1 MDLTFTPLHI
11 RMLQKELGLRK
22 KRNPRYSLRAFAQF
36 LGIGSSTLSRIL
48 MNAQDISLV
57 NSKLI
62 MEKLDLSENERML
75 FVASIAEEKRKRSFE
90 LLDDVF
96 AGKTLQDETTSQY
109 YSISAEWLLSKSP
122 EMIFVV
128 NKSFE
133 CIYANDEA
141 AKLHGLKPQQLIGL
155 TMRDVGVP
163 EHLVNQLEDLIKETF
178 LNKKISRIEVEYP
191 LGQEAVW
198 MERIYIPI
206 MGRNQEVDAVACH
219 IRDISERKK
228 TESQLR
234 FLVDMGEILSSSY
247 DYTITLETVVDKIIT
262 QLADGCFVHIL
273 NKNHEAEIF
282 KVAHREEEKKVVLS
296 NLFSRFPYDPHF
308 PGFYHK
314 VFKTGKLQFFP
325 RVDEDLLRQFCRN
338 KDHYETLRNLNVYSY
353 LCVPMKAVNKIIGTM
368 SLIRSPGQK
377 PFDQNELSLVL
388 ELSTRAAWA
397 IDCSMKLSRS
407 IGTINELK
415 DS

>member
-1 MDLTFTPLHI
+1 
-11 RMLQKELGLRK
+11 
-22 KRNPRYSLRAFAQF
+22 
-36 LGIGSSTLSRIL
+36 
-48 MNAQDISLV
+48 
-57 NSKLI
+57 
-62 MEKLDLSENERML
+62 
-75 FVASIAEEKRKRSFE
+75 
-90 LLDDVF
+90 
-96 AGKTLQDETTSQY
+96 
-109 YSISAEWLLSKSP
+109 
-122 EMIFVV
+122 
-128 NKSFE
+128 
-133 CIYANDEA
+133 
-141 AKLHGLKPQQLIGL
+141 
-155 TMRDVGVP
+155 
-163 EHLVNQLEDLIKETF
+163 
-178 LNKKISRIEVEYP
+178 
-191 LGQEAVW
+191 
-198 MERIYIPI
+198 